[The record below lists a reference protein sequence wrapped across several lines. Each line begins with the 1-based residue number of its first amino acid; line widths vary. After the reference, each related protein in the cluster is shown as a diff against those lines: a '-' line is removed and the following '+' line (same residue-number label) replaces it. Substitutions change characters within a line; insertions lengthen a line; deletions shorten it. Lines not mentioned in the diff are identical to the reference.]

1 MGEFV
6 TAEAARERFREL
18 ADQVDA
24 AYAEMRTLSSDGV
37 GSEFRVKSAERLE
50 TQERINRG
58 LSYRM
63 FGEVADPP
71 DETAMAPIVAVSYTH
86 LTLPTN

>member
-37 GSEFRVKSAERLE
+37 GSEFRVELGEHLE
-50 TQERINRG
+50 TLG
-58 LSYRM
+58 HLPLA
-63 FGEVADPP
+63 GENAP
-71 DETAMAPIVAVSYTH
+71 TAP
-86 LTLPTN
+86 